1 MKKCRLARKLSSKF
15 FSIIFRVKSE
25 LELFGLGLST
35 GTGSEKQRTSRKSKK
50 NVKMTSFWIK
60 HGSTRPP
67 PRYFFFKSHFEP
79 CHRIVSIDKK
89 LLSTYYLYEKPGIP
103 MERFIVECF
112 RKKVN
117 IFLAFTEFTKIFVPL
132 ILFRTI
138 SARLF
143 PRRQQCPRW
152 RIQGMNLYHSK
163 LSVTLQLFYSL
174 RHWYQ
179 TLQHNCGTQGEHDL
193 GFGRRYLRFTSA
205 STIPR
210 AFQFNDAGKH
220 LNPKL
225 QIKWY
230 DSIRFDRSVFL
241 GKKKWPSICQMKST
255 ESTLLHCRFL
265 PNQLP
270 NTWEVAVLI
279 DFPLLSHHLA
289 LRLKGWE
296 ASCCRNR
303 DRSH

>member
-1 MKKCRLARKLSSKF
+1 MSISPQIELKIFLNNFPRQEWARALWAGAF
-15 FSIIFRVKSE
+15 YRN
-25 LELFGLGLST
+25 
-35 GTGSEKQRTSRKSKK
+35 RKWETKDIAKVKK

-163 LSVTLQLFYSL
+163 LSATWQLFYSL
-174 RHWYQ
+174 RHWNQ
-179 TLQHNCGTQGEHDL
+179 TLQHNTQGEHDL
-193 GFGRRYLRFTSA
+193 GFGRRYHR
-205 STIPR
+205 
-210 AFQFNDAGKH
+210 
-220 LNPKL
+220 
-225 QIKWY
+225 
-230 DSIRFDRSVFL
+230 
-241 GKKKWPSICQMKST
+241 
-255 ESTLLHCRFL
+255 
-265 PNQLP
+265 
-270 NTWEVAVLI
+270 
-279 DFPLLSHHLA
+279 
-289 LRLKGWE
+289 
-296 ASCCRNR
+296 
-303 DRSH
+303 